1 MCKETQ
7 WASFLA
13 RRVMNHLWLITHQS
27 LLNISLLAGINLA
40 LRTLWCRHFWAT
52 FETNR
57 IESTFLFYHT
67 NHFESGECILETRG
81 WPWAF
86 IRWQD
91 IFIST
96 WSLQRSKTLWGE
108 VRFYCWSLSRYD
120 LVRWRFDQDADTF
133 NPHRWKD
140 TLSFP
145 GAAGLRLVM
154 WCHASYICS
163 CLGWHESLACD
174 RKPLQMVSGNQWKLS
189 PNVTAKFLEATFCRQ
204 ETIPGK
210 GGWLGFNPDK
220 AKASVESTAGRNSWA
235 NLLPKEFNTMEHVD
249 MVLSCSIQVRWTS
262 MIWGSAPSCSI
273 GGKVMLIFGC
283 VFFNKWYLFLS
294 EGTPNNGVPKQLQR
308 FGMIWSCLIL
318 QSPHFGGK
326 TVGPLNVDWLVRLQ
340 RMWMKGQR
348 TMPSCHLVRGSP
360 LVETTEV

>member
-1 MCKETQ
+1 MCMETQ

-27 LLNISLLAGINLA
+27 LLNISLPAGINLA

-52 FETNR
+52 FETNG

-67 NHFESGECILETRG
+67 NHFESGECILKTRG

-189 PNVTAKFLEATFCRQ
+189 PNVYCKIFGSNILPTGDHSWQRRMARIQPWQGQCGIYSWSKFMSKSPSQ
-204 ETIPGK
+204 GVQQV
-210 GGWLGFNPDK
+210 G
-220 AKASVESTAGRNSWA
+220 
-235 NLLPKEFNTMEHVD
+235 TMEHVD
-249 MVLSCSIQVRWTS
+249 MVLSCPIQVRWTS

-283 VFFNKWYLFLS
+283 VFFVFVWNHGPPEFLLGAHYNKWCLFLS
-294 EGTPNNGVPKQLQR
+294 EGIPNNGVPEQLQYR
-308 FGMIWSCLIL
+308 GLVWFG
-318 QSPHFGGK
+318 H
-326 TVGPLNVDWLVRLQ
+326 V
-340 RMWMKGQR
+340 
-348 TMPSCHLVRGSP
+348 
-360 LVETTEV
+360 